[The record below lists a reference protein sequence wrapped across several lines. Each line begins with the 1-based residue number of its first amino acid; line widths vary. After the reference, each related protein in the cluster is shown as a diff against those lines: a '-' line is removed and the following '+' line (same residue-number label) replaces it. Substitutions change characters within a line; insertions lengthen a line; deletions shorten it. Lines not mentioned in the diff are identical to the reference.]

1 MQDLTMMP
9 PSRLGCPLSLK
20 TANMGNPGF
29 SSYAYSLNLNTKV
42 LILSSWMDHQAVDRS
57 RGHRL
62 DEGLVPLP
70 LEVA

>member
-1 MQDLTMMP
+1 MMP
-9 PSRLGCPLSLK
+9 PSRLDCPLSLE
-20 TANMGNPGF
+20 TAHMGNPGF

>member
-1 MQDLTMMP
+1 ME
-9 PSRLGCPLSLK
+9 K
-20 TANMGNPGF
+20 PGF

-70 LEVA
+70 LEVAT